1 MADGPLSKPPPAG
14 RVNLFDQIETNKR
27 NSIALAAIVLGVVI
41 CLVYTMARIFDPASA
56 SLFLFVA
63 IIIMAIHIYVSY
75 KYGDQIVLSATKARP
90 ASPKVVKE
98 KHLIDVVEGLALAAG
113 IPAPKAYIIDSTDMN
128 AFATGRDPAH
138 ASVAVTSALLENMNR
153 SELEGVLGHEMSH
166 VRNYDIRFAMLVA
179 VLVGLVAIL
188 SNMLLR
194 SYWWG
199 GSGRRSDREGR
210 GGGNVQIFILVGF
223 ILAILSPIIVR
234 FVQAAISR
242 RREYLADASAA
253 QLTRY
258 PPGLA
263 SALEKIK
270 NGNRGKMEVSE
281 AVSHLFF
288 TDPTHSPLDSIYATH
303 PPIDERIRILKAM

>member
-1 MADGPLSKPPPAG
+1 MNGE
-14 RVNLFDQIETNKR
+14 RVNLFDQIGRNRR
-27 NSIALAAIVLGVVI
+27 NSIILTVVVFAVAIGM
-41 CLVYTMARIFDPASA
+41 VYTIGRVFDPASA

-63 IIIMAIHIYVSY
+63 VLIMAIDIYASY
-75 KYGDQIVLSATKARP
+75 NYGDRIVLSATNARP
-90 ASPKVVKE
+90 ANPKAVKE

-113 IPAPKAYIIDSTDMN
+113 MPAPKAYIIESSEMN
-128 AFATGRDPAH
+128 AFATGKDPQH
-138 ASVAVTSALLENMNR
+138 ASVAVTSALLEKMDR
-153 SELEGVLGHEMSH
+153 AELEGVLGHELSH

-188 SNMLLR
+188 SNLLMR
-194 SYWWG
+194 SYWYG
-199 GSGRRSDREGR
+199 GRKQGGRR
-210 GGGNVQIFILVGF
+210 GGGVQVFILVGLL
-223 ILAILSPIIVR
+223 LAILSPIFVR

-242 RREYLADASAA
+242 KREYLADASGA

-270 NGNRGKMEVSE
+270 KANQGKMEVSE
-281 AVSHLFF
+281 ALSHLFF

-303 PPIDERIRILKAM
+303 PPIDERIKILRSM